1 MAKMIVS
8 GLDELEASIERLG
21 DHHDYIAKHAVY
33 LGANVIANA
42 IRTEIQKIPED
53 HGRGNENNKLTG
65 ITKTQKAGLESGLFI
80 SKMTS
85 DAGTTYVTISFAGY
99 NEVKTK
105 THPKGQPNILVAREV
120 ESGTSWMQ
128 KHPFIRTA
136 VNRVKSQAI
145 KAMQAGVSEAVKELQ
160 GEK

>member
-1 MAKMIVS
+1 MIVS
-8 GLDELEASIERLG
+8 GLDELEATIEKIG
-21 DHHDYIAKHAVY
+21 DHQDYIAKHAVY
-33 LGANVIANA
+33 LGAGVIANA
-42 IRTEIQKIPED
+42 IKAEIKKIPED
-53 HGRGNENNKLTG
+53 HGRGNESHKLTG

-80 SKMTS
+80 SKMNS
-85 DAGTTYVTISFAGY
+85 DAGTTYVTISFNGY
-99 NEVKTK
+99 NEVKTNS
-105 THPKGQPNILVAREV
+105 HPNGQPNILVAREV

-136 VNRVKSQAI
+136 INRVKSQAI